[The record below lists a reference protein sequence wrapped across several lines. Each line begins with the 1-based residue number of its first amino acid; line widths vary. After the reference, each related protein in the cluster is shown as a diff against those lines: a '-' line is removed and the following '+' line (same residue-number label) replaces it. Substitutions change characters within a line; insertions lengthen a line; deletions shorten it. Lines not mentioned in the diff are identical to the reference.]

1 MPADSTAEA
10 LKRLEAVR
18 AKRGYL
24 LPHHGLMALTAPEL
38 LAGYDAC
45 YTALTLVPRSLNEH
59 DREFVW
65 LGVLTARR
73 EHIASQ
79 HLLKFLRAGG
89 TKAEV
94 DLIVG
99 LTAIAEGSGAYGF
112 IAQHWQ
118 HHLPTYDRKALYF
131 DALARSCAGSTV
143 RPDLIHMA
151 MAAIHGC
158 LQRVDELKWHI
169 AECYRLQAS
178 EQELAEAISYVMF
191 SGSVPFFIETCGV
204 WQNMIR
210 DGEVQASATFK
221 LWANMD
227 QAGPG

>member
-1 MPADSTAEA
+1 MPADATADA

-45 YTALTLVPRSLNEH
+45 YTALTLVPRSLSEH

-79 HLLKFLRAGG
+79 HLHKFMRAGG

-94 DLIVG
+94 DLIVS
-99 LTAIAEGSGAYGF
+99 LTGVAEGSGAFGF

-118 HHLPTYDRKALYF
+118 HHLPSYDRKALYF
-131 DALARSCAGSTV
+131 DAIARTCAGNDI
-143 RPDLIHMA
+143 RPALIHMA

-191 SGSVPFFIETCGV
+191 SGSVPFFIEACGV
-204 WQNMIR
+204 WQTMIR
-210 DGEVQASATFK
+210 DGDVQASDTFK

-227 QAGPG
+227 QGGPG

>member
-1 MPADSTAEA
+1 MPADDTAAA
-10 LKRLEAVR
+10 LKRLEAVK

-45 YTALTLVPRSLNEH
+45 YTALTLVPRTLSEH

-79 HLLKFLRAGG
+79 HLVKFLKAGG
-89 TKAEV
+89 TKDEV
-94 DLIVG
+94 DLITR
-99 LTAIAEGSGAYGF
+99 LTAVAEGSGAFGF

-118 HHLPTYDRKALYF
+118 HHLPAYDRKSLYF
-131 DALARSCAGSTV
+131 QSITQATAGAAL
-143 RPDLIHMA
+143 RPGLIHMA
-151 MAAIHGC
+151 LAAVHGC

-169 AECYRLQAS
+169 SECYRQKTPEA
-178 EQELAEAISYVMF
+178 ELAEAISYVMF
-191 SGSVPFFIETCGV
+191 SGSVPYFIEACGV

-210 DGEVQASATFK
+210 NGEVNPSPAFK
-221 LWANMD
+221 LWAEMD